1 MNYKVFNNHIQI
13 DNTNGYTDIHDF
25 LDAYYIPKKKQNIL
39 INSKKAYIDKK
50 IYIYFD
56 EEEIDWPISNK
67 DVEVIYEDEFIL
79 VVHKDAGY
87 IIHDKDDENCL
98 NARVAHYYE
107 SNNMNTFVRPIHR
120 LDKDTSGLV
129 IYSKNS
135 FFQPLLDKQIEN
147 KEIKRYYKAI
157 TKGASKA
164 NKEFII
170 DEPIGRNRHKSG
182 TYIVSKTG
190 KEAITRVKCLSSHNG
205 YSLMECELETGR
217 THQIRVHLASKNYPI
232 INDPIYGVKDKIIPY
247 MGLWAYKVIIPH
259 PITKEL
265 ITIIDK
271 ERKDFEI

>member
-25 LDAYYIPKKKQNIL
+25 LDDYCIPKKKQNIL

-56 EEEIDWPISNK
+56 EEEIDWPISDKN
-67 DVEVIYEDEFIL
+67 VEAVYEDEFIL

-87 IIHDKDDENCL
+87 IIHDKDDNDCL
-98 NARVAHYYE
+98 NARVANYYQE
-107 SNNMNTFVRPIHR
+107 NNINSFVRPIHR

-135 FFQPLLDKQIEN
+135 FFQPILDKQIEN
-147 KEIKRYYKAI
+147 KDIKRYYKAI
-157 TKGASKA
+157 TKGNAKV

-170 DEPIGRNRHKSG
+170 NEPIGRNRHKSG

-190 KEAITRVKCLSSHNG
+190 KEAITRVKCLESNHA
-205 YSLMECELETGR
+205 YSMFECELDTGR
-217 THQIRVHLASKNYPI
+217 THQIRVHLSSNNYPI
-232 INDPIYGVKDKIIPY
+232 INDPLYGVTDNIIPY

-265 ITIIDK
+265 ITIVDK
-271 ERKDFEI
+271 ERKDFKI